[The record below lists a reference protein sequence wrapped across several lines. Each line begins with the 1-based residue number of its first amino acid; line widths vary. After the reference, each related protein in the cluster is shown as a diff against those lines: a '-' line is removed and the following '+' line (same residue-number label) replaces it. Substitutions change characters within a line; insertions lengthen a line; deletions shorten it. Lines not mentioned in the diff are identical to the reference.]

1 MSGAGGKKRG
11 SFATHAAIYA
21 IGNIARQ
28 VVGFLMLPIYT
39 RFLVPADYGAV
50 GLLGFALALLEP
62 FFGARLAS
70 AIPKFYFDAKDDDTR
85 RAIVSSAIFLTGG
98 VSAISAALIAIFSNP
113 ASQLLFGTNQY
124 ALATALFGLNMLTQP
139 IEYTGMMYLRLKE
152 RSGAFLAI
160 SLGKM
165 GLQIV
170 LNVLLV
176 VHYELGV
183 IGVVLSGVISSTI
196 ISVGLTAFVFY
207 HSRPKLSLGTTW
219 QMLLFCWPL
228 WFAGLAGLYIG
239 SSNRLYL
246 RVFESLGDVGLLE
259 LGNKFAG
266 VVSLLLWT
274 PFSQHFEAVAYR
286 YHAEGAGEKF
296 FPVSFLIISSL
307 MIVGGLGVSI
317 FSEPLIQVMSDP
329 AFHGAAKTVPLL
341 TLGFL
346 LNNLVAFF
354 YFSFFVTGNT
364 KIFSYCHYITAGLIT
379 VAYLVLIPW
388 WGLIGSAAAQCLAF
402 GVNFLFVW
410 QWSKKYYDPG
420 FRLLPLALVTA
431 ISAVAYCCANL
442 LFHPQGL
449 LSDVLYKSAVFVTA
463 SLIIAQLTLRDVSR
477 LNPELYAT
485 VQGLARRFKVGAFVR

>member
-1 MSGAGGKKRG
+1 MSGPARKSG
-11 SFATHAAIYA
+11 SFLSHAAIYA

-39 RFLVPADYGAV
+39 RYLVPADYGAV

-70 AIPKFYFDAKDDDTR
+70 AVPKFYFDAKDDDSR

-98 VSAISAALIAIFSNP
+98 VSAVTAALIAIFSNP
-113 ASQLLFGTNQY
+113 ASQLLFGTHQY

-152 RSGAFLAI
+152 RSSLFLGI

-165 GLQIV
+165 VLQIV
-170 LNVLLV
+170 LNVMLV

-183 IGVVLSGVISSTI
+183 IGVVLSGVISSTL
-196 ISVGLTAFVFY
+196 ISTGLTLFVFY
-207 HSRPKLSLGTTW
+207 HSRPKFSLGTTW

-246 RVFESLGDVGLLE
+246 RIFESLGDVGLLE

-274 PFSQHFEAVAYR
+274 PFSQHFEAVGYR
-286 YHAEGAGEKF
+286 YHSEGTAPKL
-296 FPVSFLIISSL
+296 FPSMFIIISSL
-307 MIVGGLGVSI
+307 MMMGGLGVSI
-317 FSEPLIQVMSDP
+317 FSDPVIQVMSDP
-329 AFHGAAKTVPLL
+329 AFHRASQTVPLL

-354 YFSFFVTGNT
+354 YFSFFVTKNT
-364 KIFSYCHYITAGLIT
+364 KIFSYCHYITAALIT
-379 VAYLVLIPW
+379 VAYLGLIPW

-402 GVNFLFVW
+402 GLNFLFVW
-410 QWSKKYYDPG
+410 QWSKRYYDPG
-420 FRLLPLALVTA
+420 FRLMPLAIVLVIAT
-431 ISAVAYCCANL
+431 VAYCCSNL
-442 LFHPQGL
+442 LFHPQSL
-449 LSDVLYKSAVFVTA
+449 LSDVVYKAAVFLTA
-463 SLIIAQLTLRDVSR
+463 SLLITQLTLREVSR
-477 LNPELYAT
+477 LNPEIYASI
-485 VQGLARRFKVGAFVR
+485 QGLARRFKVGVLVR